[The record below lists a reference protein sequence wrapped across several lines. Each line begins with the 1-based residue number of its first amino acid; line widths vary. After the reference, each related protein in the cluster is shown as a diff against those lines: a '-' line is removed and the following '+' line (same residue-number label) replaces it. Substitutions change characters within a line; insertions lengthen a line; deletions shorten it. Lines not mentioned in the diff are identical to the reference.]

1 MRTLP
6 TLQALHP
13 GPNLVSLVRVL
24 CGILSLVLAL
34 DCRLHAADPAWVP
47 PVQRVTGWLES
58 GQNQAPTVR
67 TELELVAQGKAPLG
81 FTNLRTSLTLR
92 IPDRL
97 HLAAGTNRTRVE
109 FGRMGDQ
116 TWLWE
121 AASRRWSRLR
131 LPTGSSPMGFPAAGS
146 LLGVA
151 AKGCET
157 TAFPPVRIEGE
168 SCAPFRIRPGGLAR
182 DYLGS
187 SDFTLT
193 LWINQTARLPLA
205 TRWQDPAAG
214 IDLTAWLR
222 RVRVERSTAEAG
234 WSMRPP
240 TGARVEDV
248 TLETLQRRLPAGFS
262 FLAIELSALPAPAP
276 TPR

>member
-1 MRTLP
+1 MRALP
-6 TLQALHP
+6 P
-13 GPNLVSLVRVL
+13 GPNLAPLVRIL
-24 CGILSLVLAL
+24 CGILGFVLAISS
-34 DCRLHAADPAWVP
+34 RLQAADPAWLP
-47 PVQRVTGWLES
+47 PAQRVTGWLES
-58 GQNQAPTVR
+58 GQGQPPTVR
-67 TELELVAQGKAPLG
+67 TELELVVQGKAPLG

-92 IPDRL
+92 VPDRL

-116 TWLWE
+116 AWLWE
-121 AASRRWSRLR
+121 AAPRRWSRLR
-131 LPTGSSPMGFPAAGS
+131 LQHESSPMGFPAAGTF
-146 LLGVA
+146 LGIA
-151 AKGCET
+151 AKGCDT

-193 LWINQTARLPLA
+193 LWINQTVGLPLA

-222 RVRVERSTAEAG
+222 RVRVERSAAEAG

-240 TGARVEDV
+240 SGARVEDV

-262 FLAIELSALPAPAP
+262 FLAIELSALPAPPP